1 MSKEKQSKKKQED
14 IEIESA
20 FDDIAPPKK
29 EKTHFKSAL
38 IISLCAVV
46 IVLAVALIAG
56 FSYYNNVYL
65 NGVILDNVTVA
76 GVDVGGMSIA
86 QAVEAVSAATD
97 KTYGHTAMEVKVF
110 DSRVELPEHVV
121 SNLNINR
128 AVKKAYSF
136 GRLGTSQKKQD
147 DQQTALTEGLSVDLS
162 SYLDVDKDTIQS
174 ALVPLEEKFST
185 TLSQSVYSVEKTDD
199 GDYLVVTLGTP
210 EYELDLNDLYRAI
223 LNTYSQNQFTLEY
236 TCDLITPEPLDL
248 EGIHQEYYI
257 PPVDA
262 SLDPDTY
269 EVIPGTDGYGFDIAA
284 AQEAIANT
292 PYGETVK
299 IPFVPITP
307 NVSTEDMTAL
317 LFRDKLSTY
326 TATSSSNYDRDINL
340 DLACKAVNGTI
351 LKPGEV
357 FSYNDTLGER
367 TPEKGYR
374 PGASYSGGE
383 TVTTYGGGICQVSS
397 SLYYC
402 VMHADL
408 EVVLREEHGY
418 VSSYVPMGMDA
429 TVSWGTLDFQFRNNM
444 DYPIKIEATANRG
457 SVTVSIYGTDERDYY
472 VEMEYVV
479 TGTEPYET
487 IYKDYSADNKEG
499 YKDGDVI
506 VSPYT
511 GYTAVTYRCKYKKDT
526 KEQISR
532 DFEAKSVYGK
542 RDKVVCRIKDAPAPT
557 TPSTYP
563 DAIGGHGGVS
573 DSGALPLE

>member
-1 MSKEKQSKKKQED
+1 MSKEKQPKKKQEEM
-14 IEIESA
+14 EIESA
-20 FDDIAPPKK
+20 FDDIAPAKK
-29 EKTHFKSAL
+29 EKVRLKSGL
-38 IISLCAVV
+38 IITMCAVV
-46 IVLAVALIAG
+46 IVLAVLVIAG
-56 FSYYNNVYL
+56 FGYYNNVYL
-65 NGVILDNVTVA
+65 NGVILDNVSVA

-86 QAVEAVSAATD
+86 QAVEAVTVAAD
-97 KTYGHTAMEVKVF
+97 KTYGKTPMAVTVF
-110 DSRVELPEHVV
+110 DSKVELPEDVV
-121 SNLNINR
+121 GNLNIRR
-128 AVKKAYSF
+128 AVNKAYSF
-136 GRLGTSQKKQD
+136 GRLGSAQKKKA
-147 DQQTALTEGLSVDLS
+147 DQQAALTDGLVVDLS
-162 SYLDVDKDTIQS
+162 PYLDVDEEAIRS
-174 ALVPLEEKFST
+174 SLAPLEEKFST
-185 TLSQSVYSVEKTDD
+185 TLTQTVYSVDKTNN
-199 GDYLVVTLGTP
+199 GDILTVILGTP
-210 EYELDLNDLYRAI
+210 EYELDLNDLYLAI
-223 LNTYSQNQFTLEY
+223 LNAYSKNQFALEY
-236 TCDLITPEPLDL
+236 TCELVVPDELDL
-248 EGIHQEYYI
+248 ESIHQEYYI
-257 PPVDA
+257 APVDA

-269 EVIPGTDGYGFDIAA
+269 EVVPGTDGYGFDIAA
-284 AQEAIANT
+284 AKETIANT
-292 PYGETVK
+292 PYGQKVE
-299 IPFVPITP
+299 IPFVAIPP
-307 NVSTEDMTAL
+307 EVSTEDMSSL

-326 TATSSSNYDRDINL
+326 TATSSSSYDRDINL

-357 FSYNDTLGER
+357 FSYNETLGER

-383 TVTTYGGGICQVSS
+383 TVITYGGGICQVSS

-479 TGTEPYET
+479 TGTEPYQT
-487 IYKDYSADNKEG
+487 IYKDYAADNKEG
-499 YKDGDVI
+499 YKDGEEI

-526 KEQISR
+526 KELISR

-557 TPSTYP
+557 TPSVNP
-563 DAIGGHGGVS
+563 DAIGGSGGVS
-573 DSGALPLE
+573 DSGALPPE